1 MSSLMMLGILLGGG
15 GAAAVLLRR
24 RIEEWIAFAA
34 LLIAVLLCG
43 FAMADALTL
52 GYSVIKYAGLAA
64 LAFTAGA
71 ALWKREYRMLLFT
84 PGTLA
89 FCVMMLIVWAGH
101 RGRLFTGWDDFTHWG
116 LAVKSAFQE
125 GRLAQLTA
133 DSTLLYPDYPPLTT
147 LFSCFWISLSGSYNE
162 GDALRAVNL
171 MLMICFLP
179 VFKNLRWRDW
189 KQTIPLLL
197 VCLLMPVVFR
207 ESVYQNLAVD
217 AILAGLVVY
226 AVTLWITA
234 PGQRGNGLAVCI
246 VMLALPLVKDSG
258 LALGAIALAALAADA
273 LKYRRWERAGRFRVL
288 AAGLLCLAAG
298 KLSWSLFLNAHGVD
312 ATWEYE
318 ALTLASV
325 VEWLSGNGPLYRQR
339 ALETFFLSLCRPE
352 VMGKGH
358 LLHLSFIMWMALFA
372 AVICWLRRRS
382 TEDEQA
388 GHYASV
394 LTVLWVGC
402 FVYAVSMLVIYAFS
416 FDPNEAAVLSSFD
429 RYMSTYMTILLGVT
443 GILLLDLFNRR
454 PLALLNPALAAMAA
468 LLLVVNPEPLMQLT
482 LASSR
487 PVRESQELR
496 ADIQPPQYILD
507 WLEEQDSCRV
517 AFVGQETSGV
527 PYYACRYAFSPIRM
541 GYVGSWSIYGTQES
555 ADAYR
560 SVGDALYVPPLNWR
574 DGLISGDFTHVY
586 LHSVNESF
594 AREYGS
600 LFENPED
607 IAPKTLY
614 SVMLDAE
621 GQWLCLQK
629 AL

>member
-1 MSSLMMLGILLGGG
+1 MSSLMMAGILLGGA
-15 GAAAVLLRR
+15 GATAVLLRR
-24 RIEEWIAFAA
+24 KIEEWIAFVAF
-34 LLIAVLLCG
+34 LIAVALCG
-43 FAMADALTL
+43 FAMADALAL
-52 GYSVIKYAGLAA
+52 GYAVVKYAGLAA
-64 LAFTAGA
+64 LAFSVGA
-71 ALWKREYRMLLFT
+71 ALWKREYRSLLLT
-84 PGTLA
+84 PGALA
-89 FCVMMLIVWAGH
+89 FCAMMIIVWGGH
-101 RGRLFTGWDDFTHWG
+101 RGHLFSGWDDFTHWG

-133 DSTLLYPDYPPLTT
+133 NSTLLYPDYPPLTT
-147 LFSCFWISLSGSYNE
+147 LFSCFWISLSGSFNE
-162 GDALRAVNL
+162 GDALRAANL
-171 MLMICFLP
+171 MLMVCFLP
-179 VFKNLRWRDW
+179 AFKNLRWRDW

-197 VCLLMPVVFR
+197 VCLLIPVVFR
-207 ESVYQNLAVD
+207 ENLYQNLAVD
-217 AILAGLVVY
+217 AILAGPVVY
-226 AVTLWITA
+226 TVILWITT

-258 LALGAIALAALAADA
+258 LALGAIALAALAVDT
-273 LKYRRWERAGRFRVL
+273 LKYRHRERAGRFWVL

-298 KLSWSLFLNAHGVD
+298 KLSWSLFLNAHGIN
-312 ATWEYE
+312 ATWEYG

-325 VEWLSGNGPLYRQR
+325 AEWLSGNGPLYRQR
-339 ALETFFLSLCRPE
+339 ALENFFLVLCRPE

-372 AVICWLRRRS
+372 AVVCWLRRRS
-382 TEDEQA
+382 TEDERA

-443 GILLLDLFNRR
+443 GMALLDLSGRLFPARR
-454 PLALLNPALAAMAA
+454 NAALAALAA

-487 PVRESQELR
+487 SIRESQELR
-496 ADIQPPQYILD
+496 AEIQPPQYILD
-507 WLEEQDSCRV
+507 WLAEQEGCQV

-527 PYYACRYAFSPIRM
+527 PYYACRYDFSPIRM

-560 SVGDALYVPPLNWR
+560 SVGDALCVPPQNWR
-574 DGLISGDFTHVY
+574 DGLISGGFTHVY
-586 LHSVNESF
+586 LHSINESF

-614 SVMLDAE
+614 SIVLDAE